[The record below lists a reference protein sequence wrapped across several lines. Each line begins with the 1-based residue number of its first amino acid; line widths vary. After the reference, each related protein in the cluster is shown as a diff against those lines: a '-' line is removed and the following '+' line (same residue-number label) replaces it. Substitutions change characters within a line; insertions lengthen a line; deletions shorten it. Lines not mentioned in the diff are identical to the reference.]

1 MRKTKKII
9 SLLLSVVMITA
20 VFTGCEKKK
29 KENTAT
35 IKIKDFG
42 EITVELYPDAAPK
55 AVENFTTHAKKG
67 YYDGVSFHRIITDFM
82 MQGGDPKGDGTG
94 GESIWGK
101 PFEDEFSEKRHI
113 TGALSMANSGPNTN
127 GSQFFIVYAK
137 PIEVPDQAKESFK
150 SYNIKTETGYM
161 KEYINA
167 VRQQGKSEPIEYS
180 KEDIKNYEK
189 KGGTPWLD
197 NKHTVFGQVVDG
209 MDVVKKIMNETST
222 EDGEPKKSVVIEK
235 ITVN

>member
-1 MRKTKKII
+1 MRKTKKVI
-9 SLLLSVVMITA
+9 SLFLCVLMITA

-35 IKIKDFG
+35 IKIKNFG

-137 PIEVPDQAKESFK
+137 PIEMTDEVKAFFELNK
-150 SYNIKTETGYM
+150 
-161 KEYINA
+161 
-167 VRQQGKSEPIEYS
+167 YS
-180 KEDIKNYEK
+180 KEDTKNYEK

-209 MDVVKKIMNETST
+209 MDIVKKIMNETAT
-222 EDGEPKKSVVIEK
+222 EDGKPKKPVVIEK